1 MDGLDIRDEMV
12 EQARTNP
19 IAVANDLAVL
29 VAHEHRRAADEQRRR
44 KDAESTAAD
53 LAVLLAHEH
62 AALQRERT
70 AREEAEDEARELA
83 ALLTQRSH
91 EQRRPAR
98 RFGRSA
104 LARA

>member
-1 MDGLDIRDEMV
+1 MNGLDIRDELV

-19 IAVANDLAVL
+19 VAVANDLAVL
-29 VAHEHRRAADEQRRR
+29 VAHEHRRASDEQRRR
-44 KDAESTAAD
+44 KNAEITASE

-62 AALQRERT
+62 AELERERL
-70 AREEAEDEARELA
+70 AREEAQDEARELA
-83 ALLTQRSH
+83 ALLT
-91 EQRRPAR
+91 ERRVEPQPRPR